1 MGTYTELL
9 FQIVFGSKNHLPFL
23 NHDNE
28 EQLFRYIAGICKNK
42 KCQPHIVGG
51 YRNHLHIIISI
62 PPSIA
67 ISNLVK
73 EIKNASSCMI
83 KDKKSLFPDFIS
95 WQEGFSA
102 FSYQKS
108 AIDDLVSYVRKQK
121 VHHKRQTFVEELL
134 EFYREFEV
142 EFDLRY
148 LNE

>member
-83 KDKKSLFPDFIS
+83 KDKKAYFRILSPGKKGLVLFLIRS
-95 WQEGFSA
+95 Q
-102 FSYQKS
+102 
-108 AIDDLVSYVRKQK
+108 L
-121 VHHKRQTFVEELL
+121 
-134 EFYREFEV
+134 
-142 EFDLRY
+142 
-148 LNE
+148 